1 VGGEDAG
8 RGAGSPRRVHRR
20 RVSQARASSARPAC
34 FGRRSRHLRSRA
46 ARAGRSPYERRGSR
60 FEARQ
65 TEGGY
70 GASSW
75 ASRDHFRAYRAQ
87 SGSAMGKSP
96 HISIILH
103 EQGRHL
109 DHSRRSRRHLLYTG
123 VSVTMA
129 LGTGP
134 SDSEI
139 VSTTRS
145 CNRRSAGQAPFSAE
159 G

>member
-1 VGGEDAG
+1 MGGEDAG

-34 FGRRSRHLRSRA
+34 FGRRSLHLRSRA

-87 SGSAMGKSP
+87 SGSSLHRSERDNGPRDGTVRQRDCKHNPIREVS
-96 HISIILH
+96 HCERSGWRRVSI
-103 EQGRHL
+103 
-109 DHSRRSRRHLLYTG
+109 RSRSHLELAHG
-123 VSVTMA
+123 LRQIIDCA
-129 LGTGP
+129 CF
-134 SDSEI
+134 
-139 VSTTRS
+139 R
-145 CNRRSAGQAPFSAE
+145 
-159 G
+159 